1 MATYV
6 KDSAAP
12 VRPFVP
18 PFVGPALQL
27 RRILCPLDFSEL
39 SARALDRATQ
49 LACASGAEIQALF
62 VFPIDPLPARGP
74 DSPPQVADA
83 GARATV
89 ARDAERF
96 LHPAREA
103 GALVR
108 FSQAAGD
115 AAVEILSAAAAWPA
129 DLIVMGTHGRV
140 GLERWIL
147 GSVAQAVLRN
157 ARCPVLTV
165 AGARRDEHAA
175 VARAGGG
182 ILCALEIGE
191 TSARTLAHALALS
204 RVTGSDVTLVH
215 VLEDMSQYQAAA
227 LCARVDW
234 PAFCGEVE
242 REARQRLLR
251 AAEAA
256 GTGQDVAVA
265 AGKPY
270 REILRLAEE
279 RDAAAI
285 VMGIHG
291 RASWHLRVFGSN
303 AEHVVRE
310 ASCPVL
316 TVRGA

>member
-12 VRPFVP
+12 MRPMASA
-18 PFVGPALQL
+18 ALQL

-62 VFPIDPLPARGP
+62 VFPIGPLPARGP
-74 DSPPQVADA
+74 DHPAQTADA

-103 GALVR
+103 GAQVR
-108 FSQAAGD
+108 FSQSAGD
-115 AAVEILSAAAAWPA
+115 AAAEILSAAAAWPA
-129 DLIVMGTHGRV
+129 DLIVMGTHGRG

-165 AGARRDEHAA
+165 GSARRDEHAA
-175 VARAGGG
+175 VARDGGG
-182 ILCALEIGE
+182 IVCALENGE
-191 TSARTLAHALALS
+191 TSERTLAHALALS
-204 RVTGSDVTLVH
+204 RATGGEVTLVH
-215 VLEDMSQYQAAA
+215 VLENLSQYQAAA

-234 PAFCGEVE
+234 PAFCHEIE
-242 REARQRLLR
+242 REARERLLR

-256 GTGQDVAVA
+256 GGGIKDVVVA
-265 AGKPY
+265 TGKPY
-270 REILRLAEE
+270 REILRLADE

-291 RASWHLRVFGSN
+291 RASWHLRLFGSN

-310 ASCPVL
+310 ATCPVL